1 MAAYQ
6 LIVLYH
12 HPENA
17 EAFDKHYD
25 EIHAPLA
32 ARLPGLRS
40 YTAMRP
46 VAAGGERPAY
56 HLAAVL
62 TFDDENAFIAAMAGE
77 EGRAA
82 VADLA
87 NFAGAGTTMLTGP
100 AGVVV

>member
-1 MAAYQ
+1 MAYQ
-6 LIVLYH
+6 LVVLYH

-25 EIHAPLA
+25 ETHAPLA
-32 ARLPGLRS
+32 ARLPGLRAYS
-40 YTAMRP
+40 VMRP
-46 VAAGGERPAY
+46 AAVRGERPAY

-62 TFDDENAFIAAMAGE
+62 TFDDQDAFNAAMSGE

-87 NFAGAGTTMLTGP
+87 DFAGAGTTMLTGP
-100 AGVVV
+100 AGTIL